1 MAFLLCCVGVLYL
14 LSAEANSSQAV
25 ADSRVQAKLSQ
36 QAGEIEELRRIL
48 AKCLTKGDNAL
59 VIGGEL
65 AYCGL
70 AMTGIRYE

>member
-1 MAFLLCCVGVLYL
+1 MAFIFCALGILWL
-14 LSAEANSSQAV
+14 LSAEANSAQTV
-25 ADSRVQAKLSQ
+25 ADNRVDAKVSQ